1 MGAHSSK
8 VPDYDCQ
15 KVDKEFGRLECYR
28 LYNAVINKSQS
39 DVISLLKNKPDIALY
54 PMSFEIWIDP
64 KQTYKG
70 LPVTC
75 PCADEFETCLPTTS
89 MTIDDMVL
97 ELGRCLKT
105 GKCIHVRSH
114 ESSVSLGDG
123 ATKSYPENDC
133 GGFYW
138 VHLAVIMNKK
148 LLIQEMFTWYLQN
161 DKYSNTWFTLK
172 NKMSVL
178 YLALVHNHT
187 EIMNDIMKLI
197 DQLDTGSV
205 YYIVCG
211 YDLHKSI
218 EIDRLDVFKVLAE
231 KNQLE
236 KADCR
241 KVRELYNLALRSCA
255 HGCLEFIADNYE
267 QILEKNMSTYNRLS
281 SILNDLANA
290 MESGDRKIF
299 YIVMKGYV
307 KLGSKRGQVKAQ
319 ILGWFI
325 EAVLNHNTRA
335 VKTIVIGLDMHN
347 EQELRSEL
355 RRLRYSGYS
364 ALKWAEELEL
374 TDIASFLSQE
384 HFVALGSAHSPWSAI
399 SSTII
404 IENEHVIE
412 NVATLI
418 TRGHDVNKASSDLTY
433 SRANVNQCN
442 TQNRVML
449 NETPF
454 YVALNTR
461 RYDVLVKLLL
471 NGALPVAD
479 DRFLYR
485 LVDNTIRAKIFYLL
499 LSCNALKSMP
509 AGDTSLLQYLLIQ
522 STYVNGPSYI
532 KPEVRDL
539 ALLLLETF
547 SCFCY
552 EDKRFLLS
560 NDINNVDEEILA
572 KIHNVLYEP
581 RTLADLCRRRLRNH
595 LGLSFQLYINYIK
608 HEGFPPRI
616 IDFIQYRH
624 LVLKYFNEED
634 IQFVEHSLI

>member
-1 MGAHSSK
+1 M
-8 VPDYDCQ
+8 Y
-15 KVDKEFGRLECYR
+15 EFCCFHIL
-28 LYNAVINKSQS
+28 
-39 DVISLLKNKPDIALY
+39 
-54 PMSFEIWIDP
+54 FTEIWIDP

-70 LPVTC
+70 FPVTC

-148 LLIQEMFTWYLQN
+148 QLIQEMFTWYLQN

-236 KADCR
+236 KADCL

-290 MESGDRKIF
+290 MESGNNCL
-299 YIVMKGYV
+299 Y
-307 KLGSKRGQVKAQ
+307 
-319 ILGWFI
+319 
-325 EAVLNHNTRA
+325 
-335 VKTIVIGLDMHN
+335 
-347 EQELRSEL
+347 
-355 RRLRYSGYS
+355 
-364 ALKWAEELEL
+364 LKY
-374 TDIASFLSQE
+374 
-384 HFVALGSAHSPWSAI
+384 
-399 SSTII
+399 
-404 IENEHVIE
+404 EN
-412 NVATLI
+412 
-418 TRGHDVNKASSDLTY
+418 S
-433 SRANVNQCN
+433 
-442 TQNRVML
+442 
-449 NETPF
+449 
-454 YVALNTR
+454 
-461 RYDVLVKLLL
+461 KLLL
-471 NGALPVAD
+471 PN
-479 DRFLYR
+479 
-485 LVDNTIRAKIFYLL
+485 
-499 LSCNALKSMP
+499 
-509 AGDTSLLQYLLIQ
+509 DT
-522 STYVNGPSYI
+522 
-532 KPEVRDL
+532 KK
-539 ALLLLETF
+539 
-547 SCFCY
+547 C
-552 EDKRFLLS
+552 K
-560 NDINNVDEEILA
+560 DI
-572 KIHNVLYEP
+572 
-581 RTLADLCRRRLRNH
+581 
-595 LGLSFQLYINYIK
+595 
-608 HEGFPPRI
+608 
-616 IDFIQYRH
+616 
-624 LVLKYFNEED
+624 
-634 IQFVEHSLI
+634 